1 MEARS
6 GSETS
11 SGTADQK
18 DTENLPC
25 PVLMS
30 IKTLRQ
36 LVINNIEHYQ
46 KSKSSSGE
54 KFFTVFCL
62 IEQESD
68 AVRPAVET
76 LAAIAPR
83 FDYDELTPGNGYRSL
98 IGVVDCCVE
107 KLIQISRYIAVNRD
121 SLLFRAGHYLRELEA
136 YSKVLSQ
143 LRVLLSYG
151 EKLLAYSEVDKC
163 QLFPEKDQLEQMP
176 QDIML
181 EVQALD
187 RECFYGRCLGFQFCD
202 SIWQSLQTVA
212 VALASYSEGYHKH
225 EGTFS
230 RAASSIFHGSRY
242 LTNPEARA
250 KQIVN
255 VTNKSDIKFCKA
267 FWSITEGDVIA
278 EMCNLMAGSVAINKL
293 IQIQP
298 HTFELDGEDG
308 EPVTIVPPCAH
319 TGPGNVQIRLLS
331 FVERDGQ
338 GWLHDVSPQG
348 KSKGKEEIPPKS
360 VAPISK
366 GMLIHIHGGGF
377 VAHTSKSHE
386 IYLRSW
392 ARDLGVPIVSI
403 DYSLAPEQPFPR
415 AFEECFFA
423 YAWALKN
430 AQFLGSTGEHICLAG
445 DSAGGNL
452 SVAVAMRAASYG
464 IRAPDGVVALY
475 TPFNVHYQPSPSRM
489 LSLLDPLLPIGIL
502 IRCLA
507 AYAGLEEEFI
517 SQEVANAIVQ
527 KANDKFQV
535 ATSGKSSRGSS
546 VRSTDSCS
554 SQDAHQ
560 SQNVD
565 EKPKASDADADSNT
579 QSRSEEDEDAFLR
592 TLEMTDA
599 WSPDVDEGELKLPD
613 SGIGVAI
620 SKMEKHESVTPNGNV
635 PHGEPLDEPEPIA
648 VVDPSVPLGSPSQR
662 SKVIHQPK
670 DSDGMTGDQKS
681 TTNAVLPDNN
691 NMTPTL
697 KRESLTLDL
706 GEEPVV
712 KRGPETPSAYVT
724 SPIRRLRE
732 VPIMKNSYMSPL
744 FATDELLKGLPQVH
758 IIGCTFDPLLDDSIM
773 FARRLRSLG
782 CPVQLEIIDKLPHG
796 FLLFSPVGKESKA
809 ASMVCVKHIM
819 KVLYGFDAKE
829 EDEEFSELG
838 SEIC

>member
-1 MEARS
+1 MES
-6 GSETS
+6 HSESKS
-11 SGTADQK
+11 SNSADQK
-18 DTENLPC
+18 DTQNPSYS
-25 PVLMS
+25 VLLA

-62 IEQESD
+62 IEEESD

-76 LAAIAPR
+76 LASIAPR
-83 FDYDELTPGNGYRSL
+83 FDFDERTPGNGYRSL
-98 IGVVDCCVE
+98 ISVVECSVE
-107 KLIQISRYIAVNRD
+107 KLIQISRYVAVNRD

-136 YSKVLSQ
+136 YGKVLSQ
-143 LRVLLSYG
+143 LRVLLGYG
-151 EKLLAYSEVDKC
+151 EKLLAYSDVDQC

-176 QDIML
+176 MDIML

-202 SIWQSLQTVA
+202 SMWQSLQTVA

-230 RAASSIFHGSRY
+230 RAAASIFHGSRY

-338 GWLHDVSPQG
+338 SWLHDISPE
-348 KSKGKEEIPPKS
+348 KTNKGKEKDLPPKS
-360 VAPISK
+360 AAPMSK

-423 YAWALKN
+423 YAWAIKN
-430 AQFLGSTGEHICLAG
+430 AEFLGSTGEHICLAG

-452 SVAVAMRAASYG
+452 SIAVAMRAASYG
-464 IRAPDGVVALY
+464 IRAPDGVVPLY

-517 SQEVANAIVQ
+517 SEEMANAIIE
-527 KANDKFQV
+527 KANDKFHV
-535 ATSGKSSRGSS
+535 ATSRKSSRGSS
-546 VRSTDSCS
+546 VRSTDSTGS
-554 SQDAHQ
+554 QEVSQDAQQ
-560 SQNVD
+560 SEIKE
-565 EKPKASDADADSNT
+565 EKPKEAVDLDNNVQT
-579 QSRSEEDEDAFLR
+579 RSEEDDDSFLR

-599 WSPDVDEGELKLPD
+599 WSPDVDATELKLPYTG
-613 SGIGVAI
+613 SEVSM
-620 SKMEKHESVTPNGNV
+620 SKMEQNGAATSNGDV
-635 PHGEPLDEPEPIA
+635 VHCKRSDEPETIA
-648 VVDPSVPLGSPSQR
+648 VVDPSMPPGSPSLR
-662 SKVIHQPK
+662 SKVIRKPT
-670 DSDGMTGDQKS
+670 DSGSGDQKPAS
-681 TTNAVLPDNN
+681 NDV
-691 NMTPTL
+691 TPAL

-706 GEEPVV
+706 GEEEPVV
-712 KRGPETPSAYVT
+712 KIGPETPSAYVT
-724 SPIRRLRE
+724 SPIRKLRE
-732 VPIMKNSYMSPL
+732 VPIMSNSYMSPL
-744 FATDELLKGLPQVH
+744 FATDELLKGLPPVH

-773 FARRLRSLG
+773 FARRLRSLN
-782 CPVQLEIIDKLPHG
+782 CPVHLEIIDKLPHG
-796 FLLFSPVGKESKA
+796 FLLFSPVGKECKA

-819 KVLYGFDAKE
+819 KVLYGFDIQE
-829 EDEEFSELG
+829 EEEEFSELD
-838 SEIC
+838 SEMY